1 MKIVLF
7 SVLVLSMIFFAFAP
21 VDSATINFANN
32 RLTEN
37 GIQWCEE
44 ELARYELW
52 GEKVWIEQHNYSIE
66 ARICAHLYSD
76 PLWEYQGN
84 NRVEKLIERSEYYAE
99 LEIAESKTEAETGQ
113 IDPSPAESS
122 KVPGWV
128 RNNADWWSQ
137 GLITDGDFLSGI
149 QFLIDEKI
157 MIISASSKTEQAT
170 LPFVPNWIKD
180 TAGWWATGKVTDND
194 FINGMK
200 WLIENGIIKV

>member
-1 MKIVLF
+1 MKIILAL
-7 SVLVLSMIFFAFAP
+7 LVLGFLAFSP
-21 VDSATINFANN
+21 VDGATINFAEGK
-32 RLTEN
+32 LTEN
-37 GIQWCEE
+37 GVQWCEE

-52 GEKVWIEQHNYSIE
+52 GEEKWIKENNHSIE

-84 NRVEKLIERSEYYAE
+84 DRVEKLIEKSQYYAE

-113 IDPSPAESS
+113 IDPSPAKSI
-122 KVPGWV
+122 VPDWV

-157 MIISASSKTEQAT
+157 LIISATSKTEQAT

-200 WLIENGIIKV
+200 WLIENGVIRV

>member
-1 MKIVLF
+1 MKIILALFVLGF
-7 SVLVLSMIFFAFAP
+7 LAFNP
-21 VDSATINFANN
+21 VDGATINFAEGK
-32 RLTEN
+32 LTKN
-37 GIQWCEE
+37 GVQWCEE
-44 ELARYELW
+44 EFARYELW
-52 GEKVWIEQHNYSIE
+52 GEEKWIEQNHYSIE

-76 PLWEYQGN
+76 PLWEYQGSD
-84 NRVEKLIERSEYYAE
+84 RVEKLIEKSGYYAE

-113 IDPSPAESS
+113 IDPTPAE
-122 KVPGWV
+122 KVTQWV

-137 GLITDGDFLSGI
+137 GMITDGDFLSGI

-157 MIISASSKTEQAT
+157 MVISATSKTEQAT

-200 WLIENGIIKV
+200 WLIENGIIRV

>member
-1 MKIVLF
+1 MK
-7 SVLVLSMIFFAFAP
+7 LVLSALGFSLMFLAFIP
-21 VDSATINFANN
+21 VDGATNNFAEGK
-32 RLTEN
+32 LTEN

-52 GEKVWIEQHNYSIE
+52 GEEKWIVEHNYSIE
-66 ARICAHLYSD
+66 ARICAHLYID

-84 NRVEKLIERSEYYAE
+84 DRVEKLIERSGFYAE
-99 LEIAESKTEAETGQ
+99 LEIAESQKEAKTGV
-113 IDPSPAESS
+113 IDPTPAES
-122 KVPGWV
+122 KVPDWV

-137 GLITDGDFLSGI
+137 GMITDGDFLSGI

-157 MIISASSKTEQAT
+157 MVISATSKTEQAT

-200 WLIENGIIKV
+200 WLIENGIIRV

>member
-1 MKIVLF
+1 MK
-7 SVLVLSMIFFAFAP
+7 LVLSVLGLSLFFALIP
-21 VDSATINFANN
+21 VDGATINFAEGK
-32 RLTEN
+32 LTEN
-37 GIQWCEE
+37 GVQWCEE

-52 GEKVWIEQHNYSIE
+52 GEEKWIAENNYSLE
-66 ARICAHLYSD
+66 ARICAHLYND

-84 NRVEKLIERSEYYAE
+84 DRVEKLIEKSEYYAE
-99 LEIAESKTEAETGQ
+99 LEISESKNEAESGQ
-113 IDPSPAESS
+113 IDTAPAE
-122 KVPGWV
+122 KVPQWV

-137 GLITDGDFLSGI
+137 GMITDGDFLSGI

-157 MIISASSKTEQAT
+157 MVISATSKTDEAT

-200 WLIENGIIKV
+200 WLIENGIIRV